1 MDNNIVKVALDAIKG
16 KQYAQYSAAETS
28 ETIRNALIELNG
40 GSTKLN
46 ARDFRPGKPVF
57 DLVEILLPA
66 IINEGIANDPVLTSL
81 CEYRNIADGDEAK
94 FTTHGENDLIV
105 ADAAAGIQGVRRQRI
120 PEGEAVTIKT
130 TAKAIRVYEDLNR
143 LLSGRVDF
151 NEFVDMVGKAFT
163 NQIALVSGLPQ

>member
-16 KQYAQYSAAETS
+16 KQYAQYSAAKTS

-66 IINEGIANDPVLTSL
+66 IINEGIANDPVLMSL
-81 CEYRNIADGDEAK
+81 CEYRNTADGSA
-94 FTTHGENDLIV
+94 
-105 ADAAAGIQGVRRQRI
+105 
-120 PEGEAVTIKT
+120 P
-130 TAKAIRVYEDLNR
+130 
-143 LLSGRVDF
+143 
-151 NEFVDMVGKAFT
+151 
-163 NQIALVSGLPQ
+163 